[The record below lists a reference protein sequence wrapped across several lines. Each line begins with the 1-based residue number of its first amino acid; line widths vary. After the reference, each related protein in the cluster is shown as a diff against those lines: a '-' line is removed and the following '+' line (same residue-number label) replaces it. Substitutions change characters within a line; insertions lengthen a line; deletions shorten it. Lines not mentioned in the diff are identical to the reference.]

1 MKNSEKKKMMKKHE
15 KKMHEHLEKH
25 LHEKPKAMKS
35 SKKKDRGY

>member
-25 LHEKPKAMKS
+25 LHEKPKAMKAD
-35 SKKKDRGY
+35 KKKPC